1 MKKLFFWIAIIG
13 SIIVLIGSCSSSDSS
28 TTATTTAT
36 AACTASTTAA
46 GTISGIDNLTG
57 TFSMSWLGATPTGG
71 CVDNSTALS
80 AYSTILPVGT
90 LGFKHQIVVTSST
103 AYTSSYQYYSDASCS
118 TSTGYVNYGYT
129 SFAVGDAVTGLTADS
144 SGRPTSA
151 IKVSST
157 SSCMVGKGETDNAT
171 TLLNSWG
178 VGTFTKGTEKA
189 IASAT
194 TEVNIWA
201 TADNVTGSTKTWLF
215 LGGSDSSTYPSDWA
229 SGNTVLFQ

>member
-90 LGFKHQIVVTSST
+90 LGFKH
-103 AYTSSYQYYSDASCS
+103 
-118 TSTGYVNYGYT
+118 
-129 SFAVGDAVTGLTADS
+129 
-144 SGRPTSA
+144 
-151 IKVSST
+151 
-157 SSCMVGKGETDNAT
+157 
-171 TLLNSWG
+171 
-178 VGTFTKGTEKA
+178 
-189 IASAT
+189 
-194 TEVNIWA
+194 
-201 TADNVTGSTKTWLF
+201 
-215 LGGSDSSTYPSDWA
+215 
-229 SGNTVLFQ
+229 